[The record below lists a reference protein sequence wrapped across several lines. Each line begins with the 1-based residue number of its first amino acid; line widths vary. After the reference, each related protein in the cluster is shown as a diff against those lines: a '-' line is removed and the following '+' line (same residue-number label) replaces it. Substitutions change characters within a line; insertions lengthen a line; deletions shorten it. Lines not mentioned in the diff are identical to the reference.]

1 MNLNRLMKN
10 KFGILGLLLLV
21 IAIRVFSQQAGTT
34 NPADLQAIL
43 RSIDDFGTF
52 QSADFTADYTIVSQ
66 VPGEERSVFEARI
79 FRRDR
84 EDKFLLIIS
93 EPALRRGEGYLQ
105 VGDTGWSYDPE
116 SREFAVFQLR
126 DNFQGTDART
136 SDFAGTRLEDN
147 YRVSAIIQGQLGSFP
162 VYILTLEALNDRVAT
177 PTMKIWVRQDN
188 FLVLRQEDYSL
199 SGRLLRTALF
209 PSYARAGG
217 YFVPTR
223 MLFVDNLNEG
233 ERTEVN
239 VRNISFAPI
248 PDNLFT
254 RNYLERVSR

>member
-1 MNLNRLMKN
+1 MNQKRIRLMAY
-10 KFGILGLLLLV
+10 GILGILLITLPFHSF
-21 IAIRVFSQQAGTT
+21 AQTT
-34 NPADLQAIL
+34 ARPNHTELQAIL
-43 RSIDDFGTF
+43 RSIDEFGTF

-126 DNFQGTDART
+126 DNFQDTDART

-147 YRVSAIIQGQLGSFP
+147 YRVKEFTEGQLGSFP
-162 VYILTLEALNDRVAT
+162 VYILTLEGLNDRVAT
-177 PTMKIWVRQDN
+177 PTMKIWVRRDN
-188 FLVLRQEDYSL
+188 YLVLKQEDYSL